1 MSFAV
6 AVRSSRWRF
15 ERQSVRR
22 TWQSDEASAQART
35 ALVPPWVPP
44 PTARM
49 RTLPQSPR
57 YVCNHFLAFCLFP
70 LPQSSFDA
78 MHLPT
83 PKLKALAAA
92 TVAVVFPAFFSIAIW
107 RLKPLTSPELVFAAK
122 GWHTLAASQHFPQQ
136 NRSSPSMPLSS
147 PSWPTEPKDNSKPFP
162 THPLSED
169 LPQMVQGVF
178 SDQIDLQIQATTR
191 FRKLLSK
198 ERNPPIEE
206 VIKTGVVS
214 RFVEFLRSP
223 HTLVQFEAAWALT
236 NIASGSAAQTQVVI
250 EAGAV
255 PIFVELLASPEPDV
269 REQAVWALGN
279 IAGDSPQCRDYVLSC
294 GALKPLL
301 ALLGDSRK
309 LSMLRNATWT
319 LSNFCRGKTPQPDWN
334 TIAPALPVLSKL
346 VYSLDD
352 EVLIDACWAIS
363 YLSDGSN
370 DKIQAV
376 IEAGIPRRLVEL
388 LMHASTSV
396 QTPALRSVGNIV
408 TGDDVQT
415 QVIINCGALPC
426 LLSLL
431 SSNKDGIRKEACWT
445 ISNITA
451 GNSTQIQAVVDA
463 NIIPPLIHLLSNGD
477 LKTRKEAC
485 WAISNAT
492 SGGLQKPDQIRY
504 LVAQGCIKPLC
515 DLLGCPDNKIIQ
527 VALDGLENI
536 LKVGDLDKQAAGDA
550 PDAINRYALFIE
562 ECGGM
567 EKIHECQTNA
577 NEEIYMKAY
586 NIIEKYFSDEDENA
600 DDGMAQAQGPNG
612 TFGFGAGANGGQGGA
627 APFNFSNTNENESME
642 M

>member
-1 MSFAV
+1 
-6 AVRSSRWRF
+6 
-15 ERQSVRR
+15 
-22 TWQSDEASAQART
+22 
-35 ALVPPWVPP
+35 
-44 PTARM
+44 
-49 RTLPQSPR
+49 
-57 YVCNHFLAFCLFP
+57 
-70 LPQSSFDA
+70 
-78 MHLPT
+78 
-83 PKLKALAAA
+83 
-92 TVAVVFPAFFSIAIW
+92 
-107 RLKPLTSPELVFAAK
+107 
-122 GWHTLAASQHFPQQ
+122 
-136 NRSSPSMPLSS
+136 
-147 PSWPTEPKDNSKPFP
+147 
-162 THPLSED
+162 
-169 LPQMVQGVF
+169 MVKGVF
-178 SDQIDLQIQATTR
+178 SEQIDEQIQATTK

-198 ERNPPIEE
+198 ERNPPIER
-206 VIKTGVVS
+206 VIETGVVS

-236 NIASGSAAQTQVVI
+236 NIASGSAQQTQVVI

-255 PIFVELLASPEPDV
+255 PIFVELLSSHEPDV

-279 IAGDSPQCRDYVLSC
+279 IAGDSPTCRDYVLQQ
-294 GALKPLL
+294 GALRPLL

-319 LSNFCRGKTPQPDWN
+319 LSNFCRGKTPQPDWQTVSDGTPN
-334 TIAPALPVLSKL
+334 SATASHRPSQIAPALPVLAKL

-376 IEAGIPRRLVEL
+376 IEASIPRRLVEL

-415 QVIINCGALPC
+415 QVIINCGALPA

-431 SSNKDGIRKEACWT
+431 SSTKDGIRKEACWT

-451 GNSTQIQAVVDA
+451 GNSTQIQAVIDA
-463 NIIPPLIHLLSNGD
+463 NIVPPLIHLLQNGD
-477 LKTRKEAC
+477 FKTRKEAC

-504 LVAQGCIKPLC
+504 LVQCGGIKPLC
-515 DLLGCPDNKIIQ
+515 DLLACPDNKIIQ

-536 LKVGDLDKQAAGDA
+536 LKVGEMDKEASEQTGE
-550 PDAINRYALFIE
+550 PINRYALFIE
-562 ECGGM
+562 EVGGM
-567 EKIHECQTNA
+567 EKIHDCQNNA

-586 NIIEKYFSDEDENA
+586 NIIEKYFSDDEEETGQETGVA
-600 DDGMAQAQGPNG
+600 GPTVGQDG
-612 TFGFGAGANGGQGGA
+612 TFGFGAPQQQQQNFSFGNGGGD
-627 APFNFSNTNENESME
+627 TMD

>member
-1 MSFAV
+1 
-6 AVRSSRWRF
+6 
-15 ERQSVRR
+15 
-22 TWQSDEASAQART
+22 
-35 ALVPPWVPP
+35 
-44 PTARM
+44 
-49 RTLPQSPR
+49 
-57 YVCNHFLAFCLFP
+57 
-70 LPQSSFDA
+70 
-78 MHLPT
+78 
-83 PKLKALAAA
+83 
-92 TVAVVFPAFFSIAIW
+92 
-107 RLKPLTSPELVFAAK
+107 
-122 GWHTLAASQHFPQQ
+122 
-136 NRSSPSMPLSS
+136 
-147 PSWPTEPKDNSKPFP
+147 
-162 THPLSED
+162 
-169 LPQMVQGVF
+169 MVQGVF
-178 SDQIDLQIQATTR
+178 SEQIDLQIQATTK

-236 NIASGSAAQTQVVI
+236 NIASGSATQTQVVI

-279 IAGDSPQCRDYVLSC
+279 IAGDSPTCRDYVLGC

-301 ALLGDSRK
+301 NLLGDSRK

-319 LSNFCRGKTPQPDWN
+319 LSNFCRGKTPQPDWSTVRPEDVSLLEDGISN
-334 TIAPALPVLSKL
+334 CNGQIAPALPVLAKL

-415 QVIINCGALPC
+415 QVIINCGSLPC

-451 GNSTQIQAVVDA
+451 GNSQQIQSVIDA

-492 SGGLQKPDQIRY
+492 SGGLQKPEQIRY
-504 LVAQGCIKPLC
+504 LVAQNCIRPLC
-515 DLLGCPDNKIIQ
+515 DLLACPDNKIIQ

-536 LKVGDLDKQAAGDA
+536 LKVGDLDKQAAGEGA
-550 PDAINRYALFIE
+550 ESINRYALFIE

-567 EKIHECQTNA
+567 EKIHDCQNNA
-577 NEEIYMKAY
+577 NEEIYMKSY

-600 DDGMAQAQGPNG
+600 DEAMAPQAQGANG
-612 TFGFGAGANGGQGGA
+612 TFGFGTNGAQGGGFNFANG
-627 APFNFSNTNENESME
+627 NDSMD

>member
-1 MSFAV
+1 MAD
-6 AVRSSRWRF
+6 RYIP
-15 ERQSVRR
+15 EHRR
-22 TWQSDEASAQART
+22 TQFKAKNSFKPDELRRRREEQQVEIRRQKREENLAKRRGVQRGNGEIGIGGLTDADSDDEAGNIESELST
-35 ALVPPWVPP
+35 E
-44 PTARM
+44 
-49 RTLPQSPR
+49 LP
-57 YVCNHFLAFCLFP
+57 
-70 LPQSSFDA
+70 
-78 MHLPT
+78 
-83 PKLKALAAA
+83 
-92 TVAVVFPAFFSIAIW
+92 
-107 RLKPLTSPELVFAAK
+107 E
-122 GWHTLAASQHFPQQ
+122 
-136 NRSSPSMPLSS
+136 
-147 PSWPTEPKDNSKPFP
+147 
-162 THPLSED
+162 
-169 LPQMVQGVF
+169 MVKGVF
-178 SDQIDLQIQATTR
+178 SDQIDAQIQATTK

-198 ERNPPIEE
+198 ERNPPIEK
-206 VIKTGVVS
+206 VIETGVVS

-255 PIFVELLASPEPDV
+255 PIFVELLSSHEPDV

-279 IAGDSPQCRDYVLSC
+279 IAGDSPACRDYVLSQ

-301 ALLGDSRK
+301 NLIADGRK

-334 TIAPALPVLSKL
+334 TISPALPVLAKL
-346 VYSLDD
+346 VYMLDD

-415 QVIINCGALPC
+415 QVIINCGALPA

-431 SSNKDGIRKEACWT
+431 SSQKDGIRKEACWT

-451 GNSTQIQAVVDA
+451 GNSTQIQAVIDA
-463 NIIPPLIHLLSNGD
+463 GIIPPLIHLLSNGD
-477 LKTRKEAC
+477 FKTRKEAC

-504 LVAQGCIKPLC
+504 LVSQGCIKPLC
-515 DLLGCPDNKIIQ
+515 DLLACPDNKIIQ

-536 LKVGDLDKQAAGDA
+536 LKVGEMDKEAADA
-550 PDAINRYALFIE
+550 RAPEAQVNRYALFIE
-562 ECGGM
+562 EAGGM
-567 EKIHECQTNA
+567 EKIHDCQNNA

-586 NIIEKYFSDEDENA
+586 NIIERYFSDEED
-600 DDGMAQAQGPNG
+600 
-612 TFGFGAGANGGQGGA
+612 AGADIEELAPQANASGFTLGSNQPQGQ
-627 APFNFSNTNENESME
+627 FNFANGNDSMD

>member
-1 MSFAV
+1 MA
-6 AVRSSRWRF
+6 
-15 ERQSVRR
+15 ERYIPEHRR
-22 TWQSDEASAQART
+22 TQFKAKGSFKPDELRRRREEQQVEIRRQKREENLAKRRGVQRGNGEIGIGGLADQDSDDEAGNIESELST
-35 ALVPPWVPP
+35 E
-44 PTARM
+44 
-49 RTLPQSPR
+49 LP
-57 YVCNHFLAFCLFP
+57 
-70 LPQSSFDA
+70 
-78 MHLPT
+78 
-83 PKLKALAAA
+83 
-92 TVAVVFPAFFSIAIW
+92 
-107 RLKPLTSPELVFAAK
+107 E
-122 GWHTLAASQHFPQQ
+122 
-136 NRSSPSMPLSS
+136 
-147 PSWPTEPKDNSKPFP
+147 
-162 THPLSED
+162 
-169 LPQMVQGVF
+169 MVRGVF
-178 SDQIDLQIQATTR
+178 SDQIDLQIQATTK

-198 ERNPPIEE
+198 ERNPPIEK
-206 VIKTGVVS
+206 VIETGVVS

-255 PIFVELLASPEPDV
+255 PIFVELLSSPEPDV

-279 IAGDSPQCRDYVLSC
+279 IAGDSPACRDYVLSQ

-301 ALLGDSRK
+301 NLIADGRK

-334 TIAPALPVLSKL
+334 TIQPALPVLSKL
-346 VYSLDD
+346 VYMLDD

-415 QVIINCGALPC
+415 QVIINCGALPA

-431 SSNKDGIRKEACWT
+431 SSQKDGIRKEACWT

-451 GNSTQIQAVVDA
+451 GNSTQIQSVIDA
-463 NIIPPLIHLLSNGD
+463 GIIPPLIHLLSNGD
-477 LKTRKEAC
+477 FKTRKEAC

-492 SGGLQKPDQIRY
+492 SGGLQKPEQIRY
-504 LVAQGCIKPLC
+504 LVTQGCIKPLC
-515 DLLGCPDNKIIQ
+515 DLLACPDNKIIQ

-536 LKVGDLDKQAAGDA
+536 LKVGEMDKESADQRA
-550 PDAINRYALFIE
+550 PEAQVNRYALFIE
-562 ECGGM
+562 EAGGM
-567 EKIHECQTNA
+567 EKIHDCQNNA

-586 NIIEKYFSDEDENA
+586 NIIERYFSDEED
-600 DDGMAQAQGPNG
+600 
-612 TFGFGAGANGGQGGA
+612 AGADIEELAPQANASGFTLSSNQPQGQ
-627 APFNFSNTNENESME
+627 FNFANGNEAMD

>member
-1 MSFAV
+1 MAD
-6 AVRSSRWRF
+6 RYIP
-15 ERQSVRR
+15 EHRR
-22 TWQSDEASAQART
+22 TQFKAKNTFKPEELRRRREEQQVEIRKAKREENLAKRRGIGTGENRPGASLGAAPDSDDEN
-35 ALVPPWVPP
+35 P
-44 PTARM
+44 PTESQPA
-49 RTLPQSPR
+49 PR
-57 YVCNHFLAFCLFP
+57 CYL
-70 LPQSSFDA
+70 S
-78 MHLPT
+78 
-83 PKLKALAAA
+83 AAA
-92 TVAVVFPAFFSIAIW
+92 PI
-107 RLKPLTSPELVFAAK
+107 
-122 GWHTLAASQHFPQQ
+122 
-136 NRSSPSMPLSS
+136 PSL
-147 PSWPTEPKDNSKPFP
+147 N
-162 THPLSED
+162 LNED

-178 SDQIDLQIQATTR
+178 SEQIDAQIQATTK

-206 VIKTGVVS
+206 VIKTGVVG

-236 NIASGSAAQTQVVI
+236 NIASGSATQTQVVI

-255 PIFVELLASPEPDV
+255 PIFVELLGSPEPDV

-279 IAGDSPQCRDYVLSC
+279 IAGDSPQCRDYVLSQ
-294 GALKPLL
+294 GALRPLL
-301 ALLGDSRK
+301 TLLGDSRK

-334 TIAPALPVLSKL
+334 TIAPALPILAKL

-352 EVLIDACWAIS
+352 EVLIDACWAVS

-431 SSNKDGIRKEACWT
+431 GSNKDGIRKEACWT

-451 GNSTQIQAVVDA
+451 GNSAQIQSVIDA

-492 SGGLQKPDQIRY
+492 SGGLQKPEQIRY

-515 DLLGCPDNKIIQ
+515 DLLACPDNKIIQ

-536 LKVGDLDKQAAGDA
+536 LKVGDLDKQAAGDG
-550 PDAINRYALFIE
+550 PDSINRYALFIE

-586 NIIEKYFSDEDENA
+586 NIIEKYFSDEEENA
-600 DDGMAQAQGPNG
+600 DEAMGQPQQ
-612 TFGFGAGANGGQGGA
+612 FGFGANGAQQGSGGFNFGANG
-627 APFNFSNTNENESME
+627 TESMD